1 MVASTATLIRSWRSE
16 LSRCKTGRSAGSGF
30 FADKHCDGDPYETW
44 LKNADH
50 LAQLGYCG
58 FSELKAQWRPADRA
72 MHQALLR
79 RRVAELRRLDAAFFG
94 QPRLNTA
101 QAMAVPLTELTAMC
115 RGHPQHGVP
124 IEAALFVAG
133 NAKRLRVR

>member
-1 MVASTATLIRSWRSE
+1 
-16 LSRCKTGRSAGSGF
+16 
-30 FADKHCDGDPYETW
+30 
-44 LKNADH
+44 
-50 LAQLGYCG
+50 
-58 FSELKAQWRPADRA
+58 

-79 RRVAELRRLDAAFFG
+79 RRVAELRRLDAAFCG
-94 QPRLNTA
+94 QPRLDTA

>member
-1 MVASTATLIRSWRSE
+1 MQGVYADRLLKYE
-16 LSRCKTGRSAGSGF
+16 GR
-30 FADKHCDGDPYETW
+30 
-44 LKNADH
+44 
-50 LAQLGYCG
+50 G
-58 FSELKAQWRPADRA
+58 FSIVFPGLRSSADFRA
-72 MHQALLR
+72 PFSIGTG
-79 RRVAELRRLDAAFFG
+79 LDAAFYG
-94 QPRLNTA
+94 GPRLSTV